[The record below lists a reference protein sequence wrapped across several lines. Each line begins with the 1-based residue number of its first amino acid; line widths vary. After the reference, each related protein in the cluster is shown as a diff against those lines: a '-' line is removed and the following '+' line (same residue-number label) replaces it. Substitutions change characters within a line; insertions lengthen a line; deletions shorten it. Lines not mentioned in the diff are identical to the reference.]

1 MSGHFLR
8 DIPLRALQR
17 KVGDERVTL
26 LQACYDN
33 PLFADDDDKERE
45 AHAKGGGPRPTG
57 GQDGHVTAP
66 RDYVHT
72 LPPTE
77 MRFTTKSRRSILLR
91 FIFSVLFLALVVAL
105 IIGLFVHFLREYTFP
120 FSPPLFLFN
129 NNFVTSYFSP
139 FNNNNC
145 IAHFGNFGRHN
156 MI

>member
-129 NNFVTSYFSP
+129 NPRDFLFLSL
-139 FNNNNC
+139 
-145 IAHFGNFGRHN
+145 
-156 MI
+156 